1 MSLRTRAATQCPPT
15 LLFCRFSS
23 PSPGVFPFLF
33 LLVCLFLFIGCFVKL
48 CTGNLVEAAL
58 CGELAL
64 TRPASLGIS
73 ARPTSLHFR
82 GGSVAGWLMIT
93 WALESAFVLPHYR
106 VECLGMRGHHQLPAA
121 RYGIHFYDQVK
132 PSLPAAL
139 LPLKELLKALT
150 CHAGVPQGSHTYL
163 LSHPGEKSL
172 KSL

>member
-1 MSLRTRAATQCPPT
+1 MADDHLG
-15 LLFCRFSS
+15 F
-23 PSPGVFPFLF
+23 
-33 LLVCLFLFIGCFVKL
+33 
-48 CTGNLVEAAL
+48 
-58 CGELAL
+58 
-64 TRPASLGIS
+64 GIS
-73 ARPTSLHFR
+73 ICAPPLPGGVSGHARSP
-82 GGSVAGWLMIT
+82 
-93 WALESAFVLPHYR
+93 
-106 VECLGMRGHHQLPAA
+106 QLPAA